1 MEEQN
6 STFTSVLREDT
17 FEVVVR
23 GYNKRQVH
31 EYMSRTRRQV
41 KDLEDKLRRANES
54 LDQVRLEL
62 DEVKKSP
69 AAPRPAHEEV
79 SDRLSMILK
88 LADEEAEQ
96 RRQNAGEEIARMR
109 ELAEQ
114 DAQRV
119 VDEARRQAERIVT
132 EAKEASDHDLA
143 GARDEAQRLLQT
155 STAESERTL
164 TDAQRRAKSLLE
176 QTETRASAIN
186 DVLSNRLMALTSTH
200 AEAVRRLTE
209 MRDTMAGL
217 LDDDAAG
224 GPLVAA
230 VEAAMAQ
237 PLGSTEMPAMPPAAE
252 AAEPVEAV
260 DEPVVETAAEIA
272 EPADVI
278 DLAALEEAEPVAADE
293 VPGAARR

>member
-41 KDLEDKLRRANES
+41 KDLEEKLRRANES
-54 LDQVRLEL
+54 LDQVRLDLE
-62 DEVKKSP
+62 DAKKS
-69 AAPRPAHEEV
+69 AVTRPAHEEV

-132 EAKEASDHDLA
+132 EAKDASDRDLA

-155 STAESERTL
+155 SSAESERTL

-176 QTETRASAIN
+176 QTESRASAIN
-186 DVLSNRLMALTSTH
+186 EVLSNRLMALTSTH

-217 LDDDAAG
+217 LADDAAG

-237 PLGSTEMPAMPPAAE
+237 PLGSTEMPPLPPAG
-252 AAEPVEAV
+252 EPVAE
-260 DEPVVETAAEIA
+260 EPVVETAADIVDSA
-272 EPADVI
+272 EVI
-278 DLAALEEAEPVAADE
+278 DLAALEESEAPAADE

>member
-41 KDLEDKLRRANES
+41 KDLEEKLRRANES
-54 LDQVRLEL
+54 VDDVRLEL
-62 DEVKKSP
+62 ENTKKT
-69 AAPRPAHEEV
+69 AVARPAHEEV
-79 SDRLSMILK
+79 SDRLSQILK
-88 LADEEAEQ
+88 LADEEADQ
-96 RRQNAGEEIARMR
+96 RRAAASEDIARMR

-132 EAKEASDHDLA
+132 DAKEESDRDLA
-143 GARDEAQRLLQT
+143 GAREEAQRLLQT
-155 STAESERTL
+155 SSQQADHTL
-164 TDAQRRAKSLLE
+164 TDAQSRAKSLLD
-176 QTETRASAIN
+176 QTERRAGAIN
-186 DVLSNRLMALTSTH
+186 EVLSTRLMALTSTH
-200 AEAVRRLTE
+200 AEAVRRLSE

-217 LDDDAAG
+217 LADDAAG
-224 GPLVAA
+224 GPLAAA

-237 PLGSTEMPAMPPAAE
+237 PLGSTEMPPLPAAAEMSDE
-252 AAEPVEAV
+252 APVQTAADIADAE
-260 DEPVVETAAEIA
+260 DETAE
-272 EPADVI
+272 VI
-278 DLAALEEAEPVAADE
+278 DLVALDDTVVVPVVDE
-293 VPGAARR
+293 VPGPPARR

>member
-54 LDQVRLEL
+54 LDQARLEL
-62 DEVKKSP
+62 EEARKSP
-69 AAPRPAHEEV
+69 ATRPAHEEV

-88 LADEEAEQ
+88 LADEEADQ

-132 EAKEASDHDLA
+132 DAKEESDRDLA

-155 STAESERTL
+155 SSAESERTL

-186 DVLSNRLMALTSTH
+186 EVLSNRLMALTSTH
-200 AEAVRRLTE
+200 AEAVRRLSE

-237 PLGSTEMPAMPPAAE
+237 PLGSTEMPAMPPAGE
-252 AAEPVEAV
+252 GVEV
-260 DEPVVETAAEIA
+260 VEEPVVETAAEIA
-272 EPADVI
+272 ESTEVI
-278 DLAALEEAEPVAADE
+278 DLASLEEADTAALAADE
-293 VPGAARR
+293 VPGTARR